1 MNFEQKKEYLIR
13 APDIV
18 TLAEAEN
25 TVAPWFLRIGSGKSK
40 PKANLKNYYFFHKDC
55 RIGIYSDKQKFY
67 LVFINVHRPF
77 LGFKGRVTVLEVSE
91 ILKDTWDF
99 FEESRVSGSS
109 TFIKHT
115 NSEKL
120 FLKYIIS
127 FNENPEIEKQALIKE
142 KELEEE
148 AKKQALI
155 KEKELEEEAKKQ
167 ALIKEKE
174 LEEEPKKQALI
185 KKEKEAEEK
194 AEREKQELEQRKKER
209 AERKKKLAEQEAK
222 RKKQAALALA
232 RYQEKIKL
240 LTDKYGEKVAKA
252 FDSKRVEIGMPISYV
267 NELKGSG
274 HDRKRSVSKEGE
286 SIKEKYGKYFKEL
299 SGGKKSSNPSYKME
313 IEYERSEDGSSWLV
327 SSYKDY

>member
-67 LVFINVHRPF
+67 LVFINVPRPF

-115 NSEKL
+115 HSEKL

-155 KEKELEEEAKKQ
+155 K
-167 ALIKEKE
+167 
-174 LEEEPKKQALI
+174 
-185 KKEKEAEEK
+185 KEKEAEEK
-194 AEREKQELEQRKKER
+194 AEREKQESEQRKKER
-209 AERKKKLAEQEAK
+209 AERKKKLAEQDAK

-232 RYQEKIKL
+232 RHQEKIKL

>member
-67 LVFINVHRPF
+67 LVFINVPRPF

-148 AKKQALI
+148 A
-155 KEKELEEEAKKQ
+155 
-167 ALIKEKE
+167 
-174 LEEEPKKQALI
+174 KKQALI

>member
-67 LVFINVHRPF
+67 LVFINVPRPF

-127 FNENPEIEKQALIKE
+127 FNENPEIE
-142 KELEEE
+142 
-148 AKKQALI
+148 KQALI

>member
-13 APDIV
+13 APDII

-67 LVFINVHRPF
+67 LVFINVPRPF

-115 NSEKL
+115 HSEKL

-148 AKKQALI
+148 AKKQALT
-155 KEKELEEEAKKQ
+155 KEKELEEAATRAK
-167 ALIKEKE
+167 IK
-174 LEEEPKKQALI
+174 AAAI
-185 KKEKEAEEK
+185 
-194 AEREKQELEQRKKER
+194 
-209 AERKKKLAEQEAK
+209 ERKKKADLAEK
-222 RKKQAALALA
+222 RY
-232 RYQEKIKL
+232 RDKIRVL
-240 LTDKYGEKVAKA
+240 SDKYGKQVAQA
-252 FDSKRVEIGMPISYV
+252 FIANRVAIGMPISYV
-267 NELKGSG
+267 IKLKGSG
-274 HDRKRSVSKEGE
+274 HDRKRSVSRNGGT
-286 SIKEKYGKYFKEL
+286 IKEKYGKYFKQL
-299 SGGKKSSNPSYKME
+299 SDGKKSTNPSYQIE
-313 IEYERSEDGSSWLV
+313 IEYKKSEDGSSWLV

>member
-67 LVFINVHRPF
+67 LVFINVPRPF
-77 LGFKGRVTVLEVSE
+77 LGFKGWVTVLEVSE

-115 NSEKL
+115 HSEKL

-155 KEKELEEEAKKQ
+155 KEKELEEAKKQALIKEKELEEAKKQ

-174 LEEEPKKQALI
+174 LEEAATRAKI
-185 KKEKEAEEK
+185 KA
-194 AEREKQELEQRKKER
+194 A
-209 AERKKKLAEQEAK
+209 AIERKKKADLAEK
-222 RKKQAALALA
+222 RY
-232 RYQEKIKL
+232 RDKIRVL
-240 LTDKYGEKVAKA
+240 SDKYGKQVAQA
-252 FDSKRVEIGMPISYV
+252 FIANRVAIGMPISYV
-267 NELKGSG
+267 IKLKGSG
-274 HDRKRSVSKEGE
+274 HDRKRSVSRNGGT
-286 SIKEKYGKYFKEL
+286 IKEKYGKYFKQL
-299 SGGKKSSNPSYKME
+299 SDGKKSTNPSYQIE
-313 IEYERSEDGSSWLV
+313 IEYKKSEDGSSWLV

>member
-67 LVFINVHRPF
+67 LVFINVPRPF
-77 LGFKGRVTVLEVSE
+77 LGFKGWVTVLEVSE

-115 NSEKL
+115 HSEKL

-155 KEKELEEEAKKQ
+155 KEKELEEAATRAK
-167 ALIKEKE
+167 IKAATRAK
-174 LEEEPKKQALI
+174 I
-185 KKEKEAEEK
+185 KA
-194 AEREKQELEQRKKER
+194 A
-209 AERKKKLAEQEAK
+209 AIERKKKADLAEK
-222 RKKQAALALA
+222 RY
-232 RYQEKIKL
+232 RDKIRVL
-240 LTDKYGEKVAKA
+240 SDKYGKQVAQA
-252 FDSKRVEIGMPISYV
+252 FIANRVAIGMPISYV
-267 NELKGSG
+267 IKLKGSG
-274 HDRKRSVSKEGE
+274 HDRKRSVSRNGGT
-286 SIKEKYGKYFKEL
+286 IKEKYGKYFKQL
-299 SGGKKSSNPSYKME
+299 SDGKKSTNPSYQIE
-313 IEYERSEDGSSWLV
+313 IEYKKSEDGSSWLV

>member
-18 TLAEAEN
+18 TLGEAEN
-25 TVAPWFLRIGSGKSK
+25 TVAPWFLRIGLGKSK

-55 RIGIYSDKQKFY
+55 RIGIYFDKQKFY
-67 LVFINVHRPF
+67 LVFINVPRPF
-77 LGFKGRVTVLEVSE
+77 LGFKGWVTILEVSE

-115 NSEKL
+115 HSEKL

-127 FNENPEIEKQALIKE
+127 FNENPKIEKQALIKEKELE

-155 KEKELEEEAKKQ
+155 KDLLA
-167 ALIKEKE
+167 ALI
-174 LEEEPKKQALI
+174 AY
-185 KKEKEAEEK
+185 
-194 AEREKQELEQRKKER
+194 REKQEAEQRKKER

-267 NELKGSG
+267 NDIKGSG
-274 HDRKRSVSKEGE
+274 YDRKRSVSKVGE